1 MRLFLFSLILMLVAC
16 TEQES
21 NQQLVAEAVVA
32 ETVNANDT
40 EIQSDAIDSV
50 ALENARL
57 NSWFDERYAEQLDFS
72 PQTKTRLGDKSD
84 YGILND
90 YSVDGANQQ
99 LRWRRQSVAAMQ
111 AEFDYSLLNED
122 GKLSYDMWIYALDR
136 ADAGIPFRQHRYIFG
151 RGGSH
156 VSLPNFLINY
166 HRVDDASDIEAYLS
180 RLGELDRVFGE
191 LLDRARSA
199 SKAGIRQPAFA
210 YDFAITEIDRV
221 TSGVPFNT
229 NDGSP
234 NSPIWTDI
242 QGKIEALVETDLI
255 SSDQAQEYIAQ
266 AQKILAGEVM
276 SSYQEILA
284 WLEQDKAFASETS
297 QGVWA
302 LPDGENYYNY
312 RLAQMTTLEFTADEI
327 HEIGLAEVERLHLA
341 MEKIKTAVDFEGSL
355 QDFFVFMREDD
366 RFYFPNTDEGR
377 QDYLDLNNEYLDAIT
392 LKLPDYFGR
401 LPKAQLEVRRVEY
414 FREQAGAAQH
424 YASGTPDGSRPGVF
438 YSHMSDMSTLP
449 IFQLEDVAYHE
460 GSPGHHMQISIQQE
474 LTGVPR
480 FRTQYRTTAY
490 TEGWGLYAEWL
501 AKEMGAFEDPY
512 SDFGR
517 LSGELWRAI
526 RLVVDTGI
534 HAQQWG
540 EERAVQYFID
550 NSAQAEGA
558 IRSEIQRYITGPGQA
573 TAYKIGMMKFQ
584 ELRLNAES
592 ALGNNFDIRTFHD
605 VVLGV
610 GALPMPLLESRVDRW
625 VEEVQ
630 SKSAER

>member
-1 MRLFLFSLILMLVAC
+1 MRLFLFSLILMLAAC
-16 TEQES
+16 SEQES
-21 NQQLVAEAVVA
+21 NQQLVAEP
-32 ETVNANDT
+32 VNANDT

-377 QDYLDLNNEYLDAIT
+377 QDYLDLNNQYLDAIT

-401 LPKAQLEVRRVEY
+401 LPKAKLEVRRVEY

-592 ALGNNFDIRTFHD
+592 ALGNDFDIRTFHD

>member
-1 MRLFLFSLILMLVAC
+1 MMRLFLFLSISMLVAC
-16 TEQES
+16 GEQEPI
-21 NQQLVAEAVVA
+21 QQSAA
-32 ETVNANDT
+32 ETENPVAA
-40 EIQSDAIDSV
+40 EIQSDAIEM
-50 ALENARL
+50 LITETARL
-57 NSWFDERYAEQLDFS
+57 NDWFDEQYAEQLDFS

-84 YGILND
+84 YDKLND
-90 YSVDGANQQ
+90 YSVAGIDEQ
-99 LRWRRQSVAAMQ
+99 LAWRRQSVAAMQ
-111 AEFDYSLLNED
+111 AGFDYALLNED
-122 GKLSYDMWIYALDR
+122 GKLSYDMWSYSLDR
-136 ADAGIPFRQHRYIFG
+136 AEAGIPFRQHGYIFG
-151 RGGSH
+151 RGGPH
-156 VSLPNFLINY
+156 ASLPNFLINY

-191 LLDRARSA
+191 LLDRARAA
-199 SKAGIRQPAFA
+199 SRAGIRQPAFA
-210 YDFAITEIDRV
+210 YDFAMTEIERV

-229 NDGSP
+229 NDSSP

-242 QGKIEALVETDLI
+242 QGKIEALVASDLI
-255 SSDQAQEYIAQ
+255 SSDQAQGYIAQ
-266 AQKILAGEVM
+266 AQEILAGEVM
-276 SSYQEILA
+276 SSYQEILT
-284 WLEQDKAFASETS
+284 WLEQDKAFASEMS
-297 QGVWA
+297 RGVWA

-312 RLAQMTTLEFTADEI
+312 RLAQMTTLEFSADEI

-341 MEKIKTAVDFEGSL
+341 MEEVMEAVDFEGSL
-355 QDFFVFMREDD
+355 QDFFVFMREDE

-401 LPKAQLEVRRVEY
+401 LPKAQLEVRRVES

-474 LTGVPR
+474 LTDVPR

-534 HAQQWG
+534 HAKQWS
-540 EERAVQYFID
+540 EERAVKYFMD

-584 ELRLNAES
+584 ELRRNAEL
-592 ALGNNFDIRTFHD
+592 ALQDNFDVRTFHD
-605 VVLGV
+605 VVLGA
-610 GALPMPLLESRVDRW
+610 GALPMPLLESRIDHW
-625 VEEVQ
+625 IEEAQ
-630 SKSAER
+630 SELN

>member
-1 MRLFLFSLILMLVAC
+1 MRLFLFLFLLMLVAC
-16 TEQES
+16 GEQETI
-21 NQQLVAEAVVA
+21 QQSAA
-32 ETVNANDT
+32 ETANTNAA
-40 EIQSDAIDSV
+40 EIQSDTIE
-50 ALENARL
+50 ALITETARL
-57 NSWFDERYAEQLDFS
+57 NEWFDEQYAEQLDFS

-84 YGILND
+84 YDKLND
-90 YSVDGANQQ
+90 YSVAGIDEQ
-99 LRWRRQSVAAMQ
+99 LAWRRQSVATMQ
-111 AEFDYSLLNED
+111 VGFDYVLLNQD
-122 GKLSYDMWIYALDR
+122 GKLSYDMWSYSLDR
-136 ADAGIPFRQHRYIFG
+136 AEAGIPFRQHGYIFG
-151 RGGSH
+151 RGGPH
-156 VSLPNFLINY
+156 ASLPNFLINY

-191 LLDRARSA
+191 LLDRARAA
-199 SKAGIRQPAFA
+199 SRVGIRQPAFA
-210 YDFAITEIDRV
+210 YDFAMTEIERV

-229 NDGSP
+229 NDSSP

-242 QGKIEALVETDLI
+242 QGKIEALVASDLI
-255 SSDQAQEYIAQ
+255 SSDQAQGYIAQ
-266 AQKILAGEVM
+266 AQEILAGEVM
-276 SSYQEILA
+276 SAYREILA
-284 WLEQDKAFASETS
+284 WLEQDKALASEMS
-297 QGVWA
+297 RGVWA

-312 RLAQMTTLEFTADEI
+312 RLAQMTTLEFSADEI

-341 MEKIKTAVDFEGSL
+341 MEEVMEAVDFDGSL
-355 QDFFVFMREDD
+355 QDFFVFMREDE

-377 QDYLDLNNEYLDAIT
+377 QEYLDLNNEYLDAIA

-401 LPKAQLEVRRVEY
+401 LPKAQLEVRRVES

-474 LTGVPR
+474 LTDVPR

-534 HAQQWG
+534 HAKQWS
-540 EERAVQYFID
+540 EERAVKYFMD

-584 ELRLNAES
+584 ELRRNAES
-592 ALGNNFDIRTFHD
+592 ALQDNFDVRTFHD
-605 VVLGV
+605 VVLGA
-610 GALPMPLLESRVDRW
+610 GALPLPLLESRIDHW
-625 VEEVQ
+625 IEEIQ
-630 SKSAER
+630 SELN

>member
-1 MRLFLFSLILMLVAC
+1 MRLFLFLSISMLVAC
-16 TEQES
+16 GEQEPI
-21 NQQLVAEAVVA
+21 QQSAA
-32 ETVNANDT
+32 ETENPVAA
-40 EIQSDAIDSV
+40 EIQSDAIEM
-50 ALENARL
+50 LITETARL
-57 NSWFDERYAEQLDFS
+57 NDWFDEQYAEQLDFS

-84 YGILND
+84 YDKLND
-90 YSVDGANQQ
+90 YSVAGIDEQ
-99 LRWRRQSVAAMQ
+99 LAWRRQSVAAMQ
-111 AEFDYSLLNED
+111 AGFDYALLNED
-122 GKLSYDMWIYALDR
+122 GKLSYDMWSYSLDR
-136 ADAGIPFRQHRYIFG
+136 AEAGIPFRQHGYIFG
-151 RGGSH
+151 RGGPH
-156 VSLPNFLINY
+156 ASLPNFLINY

-191 LLDRARSA
+191 LLDRARAA
-199 SKAGIRQPAFA
+199 SRAGIRQPAFA
-210 YDFAITEIDRV
+210 YDFAMTEIERV

-229 NDGSP
+229 NDSSP

-242 QGKIEALVETDLI
+242 QGKIEALVASDLI
-255 SSDQAQEYIAQ
+255 SSDQAQGYIAQ
-266 AQKILAGEVM
+266 AQEILAGEVM
-276 SSYQEILA
+276 SSYQEILT
-284 WLEQDKAFASETS
+284 WLEQDKAFASEMS
-297 QGVWA
+297 RGVWA

-312 RLAQMTTLEFTADEI
+312 RLAQMTTLEFSADEI

-341 MEKIKTAVDFEGSL
+341 MEEVMEAVDFEGSL
-355 QDFFVFMREDD
+355 QDFFVFMREDE

-401 LPKAQLEVRRVEY
+401 LPKAQLEVRRVES

-474 LTGVPR
+474 LTDVPR

-534 HAQQWG
+534 HAKQWS
-540 EERAVQYFID
+540 EERAVKYFMD

-584 ELRLNAES
+584 ELRRNAEL
-592 ALGNNFDIRTFHD
+592 ALQDNFDVRTFHD
-605 VVLGV
+605 VVLGA
-610 GALPMPLLESRVDRW
+610 GALPMPLLESRIDHW
-625 VEEVQ
+625 IEEAQ
-630 SKSAER
+630 SELN

>member
-1 MRLFLFSLILMLVAC
+1 MRLFLLSLILMLAAC
-16 TEQES
+16 GEQQS
-21 NQQLVAEAVVA
+21 NQQSAA
-32 ETVNANDT
+32 ETNVA
-40 EIQSDAIDSV
+40 EIQSEAIDSV
-50 ALENARL
+50 ASETVRL
-57 NSWFDERYAEQLDFS
+57 NSWFDEQYAEQLDFS

-84 YGILND
+84 YDSLND
-90 YSVDGANQQ
+90 YSVAASDEQ

-111 AEFDYSLLNED
+111 ADFDYGLLNED
-122 GKLSYDMWIYALDR
+122 GKLSYDMWSYSLDR
-136 ADAGIPFRQHRYIFG
+136 AEAGVPFRQHSYIFG
-151 RGGSH
+151 RGGPH
-156 VSLPNFLINY
+156 ASLPNFLINY
-166 HRVDDASDIEAYLS
+166 HRVDDVSDIEAYLS

-199 SKAGIRQPAFA
+199 SRAGIRQPAFA
-210 YDFAITEIDRV
+210 YDFAMTEIDRV
-221 TSGVPFNT
+221 TSGVPFTT
-229 NDGSP
+229 NDSSP

-255 SSDQAQEYIAQ
+255 SSDQAQSYIAQ
-266 AQKILAGEVM
+266 AQEILVGEVM
-276 SSYQEILA
+276 SSYQEILD
-284 WLEQDKAFASETS
+284 WLEQDKAFASEIS
-297 QGVWA
+297 QGAWA

-312 RLAQMTTLEFTADEI
+312 RLAQMTTLAFTADEI
-327 HEIGLAEVERLHLA
+327 HEIGLAEVQRLHLA
-341 MEKIKTAVDFEGSL
+341 MEGIKNAVDFEGSL
-355 QDFFVFMREDD
+355 QDFFIFMREDD
-366 RFYFPNTDEGR
+366 RFYFPNSDEGR

-392 LKLPDYFGR
+392 LKLPEFFGR
-401 LPKAQLEVRRVEY
+401 LPKAQLEVRRVES

-460 GSPGHHMQISIQQE
+460 GNPGHHMQISIQQE
-474 LTGVPR
+474 LAGIPR

-550 NSAQAEGA
+550 NSAQAHGA

-584 ELRLNAES
+584 ELRGNAES
-592 ALGNNFDIRTFHD
+592 ALENDFDIRTFHD
-605 VVLGV
+605 VVLGA

-625 VEEVQ
+625 IEEVQ
-630 SKSAER
+630 SDLN

>member
-1 MRLFLFSLILMLVAC
+1 MRLFLLSLILMLAAC
-16 TEQES
+16 GEQQS
-21 NQQLVAEAVVA
+21 NQQSAA
-32 ETVNANDT
+32 ETNVA
-40 EIQSDAIDSV
+40 EIQSEAIDSV
-50 ALENARL
+50 ASETVRL
-57 NSWFDERYAEQLDFS
+57 NSWFDEQYAEQLDFS

-84 YGILND
+84 YDSLND
-90 YSVDGANQQ
+90 YSVAASDEQ

-111 AEFDYSLLNED
+111 ADFDYGLLNED
-122 GKLSYDMWIYALDR
+122 GKLSYDMWSYSLDR
-136 ADAGIPFRQHRYIFG
+136 AEAGVPFRQHGYIFG
-151 RGGSH
+151 RGGPH
-156 VSLPNFLINY
+156 ASLPNFLINY
-166 HRVDDASDIEAYLS
+166 HRVDDVSDIEAYLS

-199 SKAGIRQPAFA
+199 SRAGIRQPAFA
-210 YDFAITEIDRV
+210 YDFAMTEIDRV
-221 TSGVPFNT
+221 TSGVPFTT
-229 NDGSP
+229 NDSSP

-255 SSDQAQEYIAQ
+255 SSDQAQSYIAQ
-266 AQKILAGEVM
+266 AQEILVGEVM
-276 SSYQEILA
+276 SSYQEILD
-284 WLEQDKAFASETS
+284 WLEQDKAFASEIS
-297 QGVWA
+297 QGAWA

-312 RLAQMTTLEFTADEI
+312 RLAQMTTLAFTADEI
-327 HEIGLAEVERLHLA
+327 HEIGLAEVQRLHLA
-341 MEKIKTAVDFEGSL
+341 MEGIKNAVDFEGSL
-355 QDFFVFMREDD
+355 QDFFIFMREDD
-366 RFYFPNTDEGR
+366 RFYFPNSDEGR

-392 LKLPDYFGR
+392 LKLPEFFGR
-401 LPKAQLEVRRVEY
+401 LPKAQLEVRRVES

-460 GSPGHHMQISIQQE
+460 GNPGHHMQISIQQE

-550 NSAQAEGA
+550 NSAQAHGA

-584 ELRLNAES
+584 ELRGNAES
-592 ALGNNFDIRTFHD
+592 ALENDFDIRTFHD
-605 VVLGV
+605 VVLGA

-625 VEEVQ
+625 IEEVQ
-630 SKSAER
+630 SDLN